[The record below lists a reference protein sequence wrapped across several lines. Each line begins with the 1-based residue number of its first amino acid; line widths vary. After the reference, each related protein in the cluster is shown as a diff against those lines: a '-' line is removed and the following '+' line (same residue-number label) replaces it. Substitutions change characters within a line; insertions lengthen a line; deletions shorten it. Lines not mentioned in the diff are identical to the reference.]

1 MFDYTENPFEMKF
14 NNRGRLSQKESQR
27 MEYCLQAYHAE
38 MIGINQTS
46 KKTGIHPRT
55 VSKYYKIFDDEIK
68 KSEDSSFIELCKT
81 TKNQRI
87 NAIDFDIINFTSD
100 ENTIAELIAIA
111 LSHNN
116 VKEYVLLNGLLDK
129 KVKSRQKLQDQK
141 IELINTVTFDTD
153 IVSEVKKFQQHTE
166 DSSFIPISKDMIP
179 EMNNFHDTPND
190 ISFNLNYNENSHNFQ
205 NNLSETV
212 ICILNNSSN
221 TTSNIKNNLN
231 DNTNNYLDNDGTHN
245 YTGRKLVP

>member
-1 MFDYTENPFEMKF
+1 MYNYTENPFEMTF
-14 NNRGRLSQKESQR
+14 SNRGRTSSKETQR
-27 MEYCLQAYHAE
+27 MEYCLQAYHDA
-38 MIGINQTS
+38 MIGIIQTS

-55 VSKYYKIFDDEIK
+55 VSKYFK
-68 KSEDSSFIELCKT
+68 KWNNELSKSDNSSFIELCKT

-87 NAIDFDIINFTSD
+87 NSLDLDIIKCREFESEITALIKFASSQNNLKDYASLHKLLSNKITMRHKLEDQKVELNNTITFDID
-100 ENTIAELIAIA
+100 IASEI
-111 LSHNN
+111 
-116 VKEYVLLNGLLDK
+116 K
-129 KVKSRQKLQDQK
+129 KIQVAS
-141 IELINTVTFDTD
+141 N
-153 IVSEVKKFQQHTE
+153 
-166 DSSFIPISKDMIP
+166 DSSFMVISKDMIP

-190 ISFNLNYNENSHNFQ
+190 IFFNLNYNENSHNFQ